1 VPVVMARLSTLSAYV
16 TLICAA
22 GVIAHYVLKVI

>member
-1 VPVVMARLSTLSAYV
+1 MTIRHAILVLYV
-16 TLICAA
+16 LDAICAA